1 MGRKFTIFALFYFVF
16 EGKFQVQAPPGG
28 LYSEGRFNRGFFVLQ
43 FRGAYIWRGLYM
55 GGLIFG
61 ILRYVHLFLA
71 KLIYHNDFAKK
82 KNKML
87 ICGKSELQLIF
98 MFNFFCL

>member
-1 MGRKFTIFALFYFVF
+1 
-16 EGKFQVQAPPGG
+16 
-28 LYSEGRFNRGFFVLQ
+28 
-43 FRGAYIWRGLYM
+43 M
-55 GGLIFG
+55 GGLIFR

-82 KNKML
+82 KNEML
-87 ICGKSELQLIF
+87 ICSKSELQLIF